1 MPRRPNGGYLV
12 DQAILDRFYAYL
24 TQKGYNF
31 KPGSNYACAVA
42 RTEAEAETAKHKRYY
57 EGGGCS
63 TCGKTV
69 ETGWKD
75 TQ

>member
-1 MPRRPNGGYLV
+1 MRRSPNGAYLV
-12 DQAILDRFYAYL
+12 DGAILDRFYAYL
-24 TQKGYNF
+24 TQQGYKF
-31 KPGSNYACAVA
+31 KPGSGSACAVGA
-42 RTEAEAETAKHKRYY
+42 TEAEAEAAKHKRYY